1 MKGEFLWSIYIV
13 SRIGYLV
20 LWPAHFTFFLA
31 FIEGEP
37 LATEHT
43 ILTGLFISDNEDFS
57 KTSSTE
63 LPALLGLAH
72 RRDQV
77 VPESI
82 HKKIRSQKITITKK
96 YPALLVKKQYFAQP
110 LGWLGWLGWLV
121 VWLSITLVALTAP

>member
-1 MKGEFLWSIYIV
+1 MQETMKMKGEFLWSIYIV

-31 FIEGEP
+31 FIEGKP
-37 LATEHT
+37 LAKEHS
-43 ILTGLFISDNEDFS
+43 ILTGRFISDNEDLS
-57 KTSSTE
+57 KTSSTK

-110 LGWLGWLGWLV
+110 LHD
-121 VWLSITLVALTAP
+121 TLCDFPSPPQG